1 MAEAAPESANIRER
15 IRSLPIVGSDAPLV
29 PRRKAQAIIHD
40 LSAIDPT
47 IGERVHEQVEVVVDE
62 LHGEL
67 DTSQTGEGY
76 HLSEDQLRGV
86 VARAALRGAAQ
97 VASDLGGTIAEIREM
112 EQFLQV
118 QHDPDSGTI

>member
-1 MAEAAPESANIRER
+1 MAEPSPESTDIRER

-40 LSAIDPT
+40 LSTIDPS
-47 IGERVHEQVEVVVDE
+47 IGERVHEQVEVVVEE
-62 LHGEL
+62 LQDEL
-67 DTSQTGEGY
+67 DTDQTGNGY
-76 HLSEDQLRGV
+76 HLSEDELRGV

-112 EQFLQV
+112 EHYIQV
-118 QHDPDSGTI
+118 DHDPGNSAA